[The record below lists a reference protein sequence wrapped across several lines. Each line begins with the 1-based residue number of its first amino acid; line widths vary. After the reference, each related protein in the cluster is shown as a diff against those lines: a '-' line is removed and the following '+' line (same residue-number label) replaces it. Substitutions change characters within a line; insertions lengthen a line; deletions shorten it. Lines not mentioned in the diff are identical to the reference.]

1 MNWEAKQKELKFEQ
15 GKDQSGPLTLGVA
28 EEQKNGPKTARLAV
42 FGNSAFAANAFLT
55 QASNGD
61 LFDNTVNWL
70 AQDENLISI
79 RPKTHTDRRVLFT
92 RVQERLFFWFSL
104 ALVPGTVLVA
114 GVVLWWK
121 RR

>member
-1 MNWEAKQKELKFEQ
+1 M
-15 GKDQSGPLTLGVA
+15 
-28 EEQKNGPKTARLAV
+28 
-42 FGNSAFAANAFLT
+42 FAANAYMP

-79 RPKTHTDRRVLFT
+79 RPKSHTDRRVLFT
-92 RVQERLFFWFSL
+92 RMQESLFRWFSMV
-104 ALVPGTVLVA
+104 LVPGAVLVA